1 MGFSNLG
8 IATPSNAAAT
18 IEATKDISN
27 TAEGQEQ
34 RLVGK
39 HGPTNQNVQ
48 ASSAKND
55 LLDALEE
62 LGMAASAKRK
72 VDIDKIKVRKGAGTD
87 LDAIGRIS
95 EYLEKLPNLP
105 KDQQLRDLV
114 QKFAAFEESFRRGEG
129 GGLPTPDD
137 LRKAL
142 DAYDGDVSHRFAVLE
157 TITAEAIERGSPKAY
172 VAALNALRA
181 EITATDDQKRDIVA
195 GFHAAPM
202 AARLAEQTGGDSG
215 DFREAYR
222 QMLREG
228 TRPIDV
234 FVKLQSFSLT
244 ESLEK
249 VIDGFIRVAGDDM
262 RAFGSSAEPAHL
274 SSVVKE
280 LSRLKQFRTVLDTTS
295 AALANIGANIEDKT
309 GWPSAQELATRLLRF
324 AGQPVPSVEG
334 AKSMLQGFGED
345 PADLRVRALNQ
356 IRIVHA
362 DIPKDLMP
370 LDPMVVQQKSVLGTV
385 SDREVEAEELRF
397 AAAQ

>member
-114 QKFAAFEESFRRGEG
+114 QKFAAFEESFRQGEG

-142 DAYDGDVSHRFAVLE
+142 AAYDGDVSHRFAVLE
-157 TITAEAIERGSPKAY
+157 TITAEAIERGAPKEY
-172 VAALNALRA
+172 VETLNALRREMRQPEVA
-181 EITATDDQKRDIVA
+181 RDIVA

-274 SSVVKE
+274 NAVVKE
-280 LSRLKQFRTVLDTTS
+280 LSRLKQFRTVLDKTS
-295 AALANIGANIEDKT
+295 VALANIGANIKDKT
-309 GWPSAQELATRLLRF
+309 GWPSTQELATRLLRF

-334 AKSMLQGFGED
+334 AKTMLQGFGED